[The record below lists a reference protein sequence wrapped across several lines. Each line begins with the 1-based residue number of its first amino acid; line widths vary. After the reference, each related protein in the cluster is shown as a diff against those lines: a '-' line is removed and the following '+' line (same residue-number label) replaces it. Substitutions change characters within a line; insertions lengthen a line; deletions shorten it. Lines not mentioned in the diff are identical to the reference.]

1 MTETI
6 GRPATEDQERERA
19 EALPEQRRAEDADEE
34 SRLRRI
40 AGLTD
45 PTPGAATAA
54 GPRSMRDIEAAGF
67 EQIGLPDRPPQTER
81 EREFFT
87 LEEGEMLLN
96 MGPQHPSTHGVMRL
110 LVKLRGEVITDIDP
124 VLGYLHRG
132 IEKICEN
139 ATYTTVLTYVD
150 PMDYLS
156 AMHNEHAPAIAFE
169 KLYGVSC
176 PPRAEYIRALVM
188 ELNRAFSHG
197 LMMGFL
203 GLDMGGLTPIL
214 YSFINRDE
222 VVDILSAIAG
232 QRMLFNFLRVGGVN
246 FDLNDESLSR
256 LGRWMSH
263 AARTVEDNERLLT
276 ENEIFTARTRG
287 MGVLTAK
294 QAIEIGVTGPNLRAS
309 GVPLDIRKAHPY
321 SIYPELE
328 FDVITHESGDVYARY
343 LQRVAEIKQ
352 SINLIDQIMHKMPH
366 GPVQAQVPG
375 IIRPK
380 PGRAY
385 AAVESPRGLY
395 SVYVISDGG
404 PNPYR
409 FRMRD
414 PSYISL
420 QVLPHLM
427 PGHLIADTMAVMAS
441 FDPVMGGVDK

>member
-1 MTETI
+1 MTDTDT
-6 GRPATEDQERERA
+6 RPAGQQNHT
-19 EALPEQRRAEDADEE
+19 PEDEE
-34 SRLRRI
+34 EGRLRR
-40 AGLTD
+40 ALGLD
-45 PTPGAATAA
+45 VGQRAPAIEHPTERL
-54 GPRSMRDIEAAGF
+54 PRFEAAGF
-67 EQIGLPDRPPQTER
+67 EQVGLPDRPPQTER
-81 EREFFT
+81 ERELFT
-87 LEEGEMLLN
+87 LQEGEMLLN

-110 LVKLRGEVITDIDP
+110 LLKIRGEVVVDIDP

-169 KLYGVSC
+169 KLYGVQC

-188 ELNRAFSHG
+188 ELNRCFSHG

-203 GLDMGGLTPIL
+203 ALDMGGLTPIL

-222 VVDILSAIAG
+222 IVDMLSAIAG

-246 FDLNDESLSR
+246 FDTNDEFLSR

-263 AARTVEDNERLLT
+263 SLATVEYNERLLT
-276 ENEIFTARTRG
+276 ENEIFIARTKG
-287 MGVLTAK
+287 MGILSGK
-294 QAIEIGVTGPNLRAS
+294 QAIDLGVSGPNLRAS
-309 GVPLDIRKAHPY
+309 GVPFDVRKAHPY
-321 SIYPELE
+321 GIYPELE
-328 FDVITHESGDVYARY
+328 FDVITHETGDVYARY
-343 LQRVAEIKQ
+343 MQRVAEIKQ
-352 SINLIDQIMHKMPH
+352 SIKLIDQIMHKMPH
-366 GPVQAQVPG
+366 GPVQATVPG

-385 AAVESPRGLY
+385 AAIESPRGLY

-414 PSYISL
+414 PSYVSL
-420 QVLPHLM
+420 QALTRLM
-427 PGHLIADTMAVMAS
+427 PGHLVADTMAIMAS